1 MIRIG
6 MYCPGCN
13 GQSVQ
18 MTVGTAE
25 SVIQIGLDGKTRR
38 LCFQGEKIKIDYSEN
53 AWKRKRRF
61 F

>member
-6 MYCPGCN
+6 MYYPGCN

-18 MTVGTAE
+18 MAVGTAE
-25 SVIQIGLDGKTRR
+25 SVMQIGLDGKIRR
-38 LCFQGEKIKIDYSEN
+38 LCFQGEKDEN
-53 AWKRKRRF
+53 GLQENIWKRKRRF